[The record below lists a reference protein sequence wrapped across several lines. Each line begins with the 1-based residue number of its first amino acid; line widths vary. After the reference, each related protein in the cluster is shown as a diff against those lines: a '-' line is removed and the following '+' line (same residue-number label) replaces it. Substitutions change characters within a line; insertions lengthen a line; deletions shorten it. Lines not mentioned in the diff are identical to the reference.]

1 MRFAKETTEANVIRA
16 VEHGRLRVG
25 ERWFS
30 GSLIV
35 SADTIISDWSVETPD
50 ALTLDQLE
58 PALELD
64 PDIVLVG
71 TGHESILPDVELVA
85 ALAERGM
92 GLEIMSTAAAC
103 RTYNVLVHEQRR
115 VVVALF
121 NEG

>member
-1 MRFAKETTEANVIRA
+1 MHFAKEDSQANVIRA
-16 VEHGRLRVG
+16 WEPGRLRVG

-35 SADTIISDWSVETPD
+35 SPDTVIDDWRVASPGD
-50 ALTLDQLE
+50 LTLDQLE

-64 PDIVLVG
+64 PDIVLIG
-71 TGHESILPDVELVA
+71 TGTESVLPDLELVA

-92 GLEIMSTAAAC
+92 GLEIMTTAAAC
-103 RTYNVLVHEQRR
+103 RTYNVLVHEHRR

-121 NEG
+121 NEA